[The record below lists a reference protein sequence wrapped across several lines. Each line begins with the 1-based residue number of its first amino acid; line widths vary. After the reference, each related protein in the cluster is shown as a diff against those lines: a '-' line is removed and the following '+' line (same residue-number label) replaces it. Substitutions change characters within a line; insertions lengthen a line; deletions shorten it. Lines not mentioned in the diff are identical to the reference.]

1 MIWRRLMSW
10 LIPNRAHAERERLT
24 AVLAESGKAREQA
37 QKVAH
42 QVARSANEDLKT
54 IEATRRETRRR
65 SDQRLERERRRSGQE
80 PGLAAAVN
88 ALKLL
93 ERRH

>member
-10 LIPNRAHAERERLT
+10 LIPNPAHAERERLT

-42 QVARSANEDLKT
+42 EVAKSANEDLKT

-65 SDQRLERERRRSGQE
+65 SDQRLERERHSSGRDT
-80 PGLAAAVN
+80 GLATAID
-88 ALKLL
+88 ALQLL
-93 ERRH
+93 ERRQ